1 MGLLAL
7 HQSPLHSGNKKKKT
21 MKSKTYIK
29 NKWSE
34 MKYNI
39 QALST
44 VPIYTHKCISNHK
57 ITIIKEE
64 SLKMRSQ
71 TLEEIS
77 VNIPINENLQYVH

>member
-1 MGLLAL
+1 
-7 HQSPLHSGNKKKKT
+7 
-21 MKSKTYIK
+21 
-29 NKWSE
+29 

-64 SLKMRSQ
+64 KKLKMRSQ